1 MQHFKHHQG
10 DILFD
15 ALVHTTSLLDA
26 IYKELA
32 ETRSPVFTKAAVGA
46 RAVTAGLNTALE
58 LRTGALVSAR
68 RLEAHLTLG
77 RGLQDT
83 HELRKM
89 MQSSGR

>member
-1 MQHFKHHQG
+1 MQHFKHYQG

-15 ALVHTTSLLDA
+15 VLVHTTSLFDA
-26 IYKELA
+26 IYEELA

-46 RAVTAGLNTALE
+46 RAVTAGLSTALE

-77 RGLQDT
+77 RGLQVT